1 VSNQDRPL
9 SSANGE
15 QVSPL
20 DLQRKIVL
28 LEATLEAT
36 VDGILVLDLNRAV
49 IYYNRRFL
57 EMFGL
62 RAEQIEA
69 DGLPAIV
76 EAVTRQIEP
85 SPQLATSEVFWA
97 DVAASRTDQIHFS
110 DGRVYERFV
119 APHRVGGAVV
129 GRVATYRDITVAVQN
144 ERGLEQQRS
153 LLEKA
158 QEVAHIGSW
167 VAELDQSASVNW
179 SAETYRIFCVSP
191 AEFSPSAEAF
201 FNFVHEDDRAAVHR
215 ASQAG
220 RDGSQP
226 YDYEHRIVCRDGSV
240 RWVHEKADVVRDAT
254 GAAVRLVGTAQDIT
268 DRRHLEE
275 QLRQAQK
282 LEAIGRLAGGVA
294 HDLNNALTAIV
305 GYTELALNSLAVDH
319 PARPDVDE
327 IRRAAE
333 RAESVTRQLLAFS
346 RKQVLQPRAF
356 YLNQLIETVGGL
368 LERLLG
374 PSVVVETIAGS
385 DLPPIYGDPGQIEQ
399 AIINLAVNAR
409 DAMPD
414 GGRVTVRVAAID
426 VDDTFARANQP
437 MMPGR
442 YVELSVSDTGHGMDQ
457 ETRTHVFEPFF
468 TTKEVGKGTGLG
480 LAMVYGTVK
489 QSGGF
494 IFIDSEVGRGTTF
507 RLYFPESSAQESTA
521 PSAPAVRAATGP
533 VTILVAEDETA
544 VRNLV
549 VMALTAEGYRVL
561 HAASGKQALELADA
575 EAAHIDLL
583 LTDANM
589 PGMSGVELAST
600 LAGRRA
606 GLNVLIM
613 SGYTEDLVTVSG
625 QDRAVQLLPK
635 PFTPRELKLKVRD
648 VLGRAR

>member
-1 VSNQDRPL
+1 
-9 SSANGE
+9 
-15 QVSPL
+15 
-20 DLQRKIVL
+20 
-28 LEATLEAT
+28 
-36 VDGILVLDLNRAV
+36 
-49 IYYNRRFL
+49 
-57 EMFGL
+57 
-62 RAEQIEA
+62 
-69 DGLPAIV
+69 
-76 EAVTRQIEP
+76 
-85 SPQLATSEVFWA
+85 
-97 DVAASRTDQIHFS
+97 
-110 DGRVYERFV
+110 
-119 APHRVGGAVV
+119 
-129 GRVATYRDITVAVQN
+129 
-144 ERGLEQQRS
+144 
-153 LLEKA
+153 
-158 QEVAHIGSW
+158 
-167 VAELDQSASVNW
+167 
-179 SAETYRIFCVSP
+179 
-191 AEFSPSAEAF
+191 
-201 FNFVHEDDRAAVHR
+201 
-215 ASQAG
+215 
-220 RDGSQP
+220 
-226 YDYEHRIVCRDGSV
+226 
-240 RWVHEKADVVRDAT
+240 
-254 GAAVRLVGTAQDIT
+254 
-268 DRRHLEE
+268 
-275 QLRQAQK
+275 
-282 LEAIGRLAGGVA
+282 
-294 HDLNNALTAIV
+294 
-305 GYTELALNSLAVDH
+305 
-319 PARPDVDE
+319 
-327 IRRAAE
+327 
-333 RAESVTRQLLAFS
+333 
-346 RKQVLQPRAF
+346 
-356 YLNQLIETVGGL
+356 
-368 LERLLG
+368 
-374 PSVVVETIAGS
+374 
-385 DLPPIYGDPGQIEQ
+385 
-399 AIINLAVNAR
+399 
-409 DAMPD
+409 MPD